1 MLERALKEFFVPSA
15 LASTS
20 PGAPKILEELKKT
33 AENVGYETAPD
44 KNLFFFI
51 EQLIKVGLSVI
62 GVVFLA
68 MMLYAG
74 FTWMTAMG
82 EKEKITRARDTII
95 YATIGLVVTIS
106 AYAITKFV
114 FEGLGKGLIK

>member
-1 MLERALKEFFVPSA
+1 MLGRALKEFLVPDA
-15 LASTS
+15 LALGQGSA
-20 PGAPKILEELKKT
+20 APKILDELQKT
-33 AENVGYETAPD
+33 AHAVGYDKD
-44 KNLFFFI
+44 KNLFNFI
-51 EQLIKVGLSVI
+51 EQFIKVGLSVI
-62 GVVFLA
+62 GVVFLG

-74 FTWMTAMG
+74 FLWMTAAG

-114 FEGLGKGLIK
+114 FESFGKGLIK